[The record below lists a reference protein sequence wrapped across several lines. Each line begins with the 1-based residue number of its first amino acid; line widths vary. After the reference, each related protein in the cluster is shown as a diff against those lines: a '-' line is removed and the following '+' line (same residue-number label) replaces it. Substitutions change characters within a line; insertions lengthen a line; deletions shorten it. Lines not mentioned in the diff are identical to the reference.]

1 MSIQFSGVQ
10 NEARKQGQPCFDPG
24 NKEQWEKNKKN
35 RQGASSECYI
45 AEHKFNR
52 KDNSHNSSSLGEGRG
67 ALRLNYV

>member
-1 MSIQFSGVQ
+1 MDCFLVFVFFFGIFHCRVFKLSIQFSGVQ

-45 AEHKFNR
+45 AEQ
-52 KDNSHNSSSLGEGRG
+52 GT
-67 ALRLNYV
+67 